1 MAHFETTTL
10 GARIAALIA
19 AQGPISVAQYMT
31 LALHDPEGGYYA
43 THDPF
48 GGKGDFVT
56 APEISQM
63 FGELLGAWCAQV
75 WEDQGRPQNTH
86 LVELGPGR
94 GTLMADA
101 LRTLKRVPKFLDDVD
116 VVLVEASP
124 VLREL
129 QHQTL
134 RESGA
139 RIRWAAH
146 FDVRDAPLLVIANE
160 FFDAL
165 PVRQYVKT
173 ARGWCERMVVA
184 KDGKLDF
191 ALAPLPA
198 PTASIPSSRAG
209 APEGGFYETSP
220 ATTALGEEIARGIA
234 NHGGA
239 ALILDYGYAGIGFG
253 ETLQAVGA
261 HRFVRPL
268 DEPGRHDLS
277 AHVDFAALGDAARH
291 GGAIAFGPMPQGQ
304 FLERMGIGARAKAL
318 AKANPAEVADIE
330 SALRR
335 LTAPE
340 QMGKLFQAMALLPP
354 FAPPPPGF

>member
-1 MAHFETTTL
+1 MIPL
-10 GARIAALIA
+10 GERIAALIA

-31 LALHDPEGGYYA
+31 LALHDPESGYYA

-48 GGKGDFVT
+48 GGKGDFIT

-75 WEDQGRPQNTH
+75 WNDQGRPKNTR

-101 LRTLKRVPKFLDDVD
+101 LRTLKQVPRFLDEVE

-124 VLREL
+124 MLREL
-129 QHQTL
+129 Q
-134 RESGA
+134 REKLKDSGA
-139 RIRWAAH
+139 WIRWASH
-146 FDVRDAPLLVIANE
+146 FDVRNVPLLVIANE

-209 APEGGFYETSP
+209 APDGGIYEVSA
-220 ATTALGEEIARGIA
+220 ATTALTEEIAHEIE
-234 NHGGA
+234 NHGGG

-253 ETLQAVGA
+253 ETFQAVAG

-277 AHVDFAALGDAARH
+277 AHVDFMALADAARH
-291 GGAIAFGPMPQGQ
+291 GGAQTFGPVRQGE
-304 FLERMGIGARAKAL
+304 FLERLGVGARAKAL
-318 AKANPAEVADIE
+318 AQANPAQTEQVTA
-330 SALRR
+330 ALER

-340 QMGKLFQAMALLPP
+340 QMGKLFQAMALLPSS
-354 FAPPPPGF
+354 APPAPGF